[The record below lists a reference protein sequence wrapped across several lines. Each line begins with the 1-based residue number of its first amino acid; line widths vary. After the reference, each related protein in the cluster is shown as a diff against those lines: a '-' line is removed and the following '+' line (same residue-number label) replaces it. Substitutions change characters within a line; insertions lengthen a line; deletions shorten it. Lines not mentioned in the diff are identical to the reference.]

1 MGCYHAMSK
10 NGTLRHASGAARHPS
25 VQHKI
30 STVGSLTQS
39 SSVHTDE
46 KKGRKEKKKK
56 RGKEKE
62 ERKRRRKEE
71 EKKEEQERK
80 RRRRQ
85 SERKEEHAS
94 QYRNTTFEQQ
104 IYSHNGCVFWM

>member
-1 MGCYHAMSK
+1 MLPRDVKKTEPFVTQVEPA
-10 NGTLRHASGAARHPS
+10 RHAS

-30 STVGSLTQS
+30 STVRSLAQS

-46 KKGRKEKKKK
+46 KKGRNEKKKK

-80 RRRRQ
+80 KKKTSVRKERRARQ
-85 SERKEEHAS
+85 S
-94 QYRNTTFEQQ
+94 
-104 IYSHNGCVFWM
+104 I